1 MIGFFAM
8 ISRMKYINRW
18 GLMRNVRNENIC
30 EHSNETAVIAHAL
43 ALIKNNYFGGDLN
56 PERVAVLAM
65 YHDASE
71 IITGDLPTPVK
82 YHSPVIREAYKDVER
97 LAVNKLT
104 SMLDENLEKDYEE
117 ILNFSGERDKEYK
130 GIIKAADKISAI
142 IKCIEEKKSGNSDF
156 LSAEITLR
164 EAVKEMDLPEV
175 NMFMEKYLPCYELN
189 LDELK

>member
-30 EHSNETAVIAHAL
+30 EHSHETAVIAHAL